1 MKWRFKD
8 LKIGVRIA
16 LLTSAS
22 MTVIMIVSGVIMY
35 TMQYRNIMKDV
46 EDFMTDEVA
55 NLKELINMQITEREI
70 RVETGLDI
78 AWEMFKGYKG
88 EPNQKR
94 GEKLQVEAVNQVT
107 GETELVTLDV

>member
-22 MTVIMIVSGVIMY
+22 IVLMIVSGVVMY
-35 TMQYRNIMKDV
+35 QMQHNNIMEDV

-88 EPNQKR
+88 ELNQKR

>member
-22 MTVIMIVSGVIMY
+22 MAVLMIVSGVVMY
-35 TMQYRNIMKDV
+35 QMQHNNIMEDV

-70 RVETGLDI
+70 RVETALDI

-88 EPNQKR
+88 ELNQKR

>member
-46 EDFMTDEVA
+46 EDFMTDEVT
-55 NLKELINMQITEREI
+55 NLKEIINMQIDEREI
-70 RVETGLDI
+70 RVETGLNV
-78 AWEMFKGYKG
+78 AWEMFRGYQG
-88 EPNQKR
+88 QLNQKR

>member
-22 MTVIMIVSGVIMY
+22 IVLMIVSGVVMY
-35 TMQYRNIMKDV
+35 QMQHNNIMEDV